1 MQIQHE
7 NVQVMPG
14 LPFKYYEHSPLTSIN
29 VAPHWH
35 QGIELN
41 CLTAGDTLKFV
52 TDGKTAEYRPGDI
65 WAVNRRSVHSASG
78 IPNADW
84 EEFGL
89 IIDDDFLQ
97 AQLPES
103 TNWQITLVGPQ
114 ASKIAPTAYT
124 DIRAHLIAIHDLL
137 TQGATDLVRLS
148 VLSHFYELLVQ
159 LAQSYTVPLP
169 PQNINA
175 NQSLA
180 DTVMDYI
187 DHAYAQSISGATLA
201 RRFHVSL
208 TTLNQ
213 QFNANLQ
220 MSVNRY
226 LRLVRLMNVRRLLL
240 ETDKPVKYIASVCGF
255 TNNKTL
261 NRNFKTWKGLTPTA
275 YRQTYARYHKIDTS
289 CFQKRPL

>member
-41 CLTAGDTLKFV
+41 CLTAGKTLKFV
-52 TDGKTAEYRPGDI
+52 TDGKTAEYHPGDI

-78 IPNADW
+78 DPNVDW
-84 EEFGL
+84 AEFGL

-97 AQLPES
+97 AQLPKS
-103 TNWQITLVGPQ
+103 ANWQITLVGPQ
-114 ASKIAPTAYT
+114 AKQNDPTGYAA
-124 DIRAHLIAIHDLL
+124 IRTHLIAIHDILA
-137 TQGATDLVRLS
+137 QGISDLARLS
-148 VLSHFYELLVQ
+148 VLSHFYNLLVL
-159 LAQSYTVPLP
+159 LAQSFTIPVA
-169 PQNINA
+169 PQNVKTNP
-175 NQSLA
+175 SLA

-187 DHAYAQSISGATLA
+187 DHTYAHPITGATLA
-201 RRFHVSL
+201 RQFHVSL

-226 LRLVRLMNVRRLLL
+226 LRLVRLMNVWRLLL
-240 ETDKPVKYIASVCGF
+240 ETDKPIDYIANICGF

-261 NRNFKTWKGLTPTA
+261 NRNFKAWKNLTPTA

-289 CFQKRPL
+289 CFQNRPL